1 MVNTNWGRGIVVNET
16 ADLVIGAYLKGFLN
30 GILAIW
36 YVWVFLLAVAFIKF
50 LFRLWELKRLADSGI
65 DDIDKMDG
73 KTFEKYLEALFKKLG
88 YKVERTRYVGDYG
101 ADLVVWRNGIKTVIQ
116 AKRYK
121 QKVGVKAIQEAVA
134 AKGYYSCKKAMV
146 VTNSFYTKQAIDL
159 AKANDVQLWDR
170 NELVKALLSV
180 KNENVSHPIPI
191 VDTNIETGSYNEVAT
206 TTEVEEPAGDT
217 CVICGE
223 VVSEKVKQYC
233 ITHSERFGGRI
244 YCFQHQ
250 KGVKG

>member
-1 MVNTNWGRGIVVNET
+1 MNET
-16 ADLVIGAYLKGFLN
+16 ADLVVGAYFKGFLN

-36 YVWVFLLAVAFIKF
+36 YVWVFLLVAAIIKY
-50 LFRLWELKRLADSGI
+50 LIRLWELKRLANSGI

-101 ADLVVWRNGIKTVIQ
+101 ADLVVWRNGTKTVIQ

-134 AKGYYSCKKAMV
+134 AKGYYSCVKAMV
-146 VTNSFYTKQAIDL
+146 VTNSFYTKQAIEL

-170 NELVKALLSV
+170 NDLVKALLSV
-180 KNENVSHPIPI
+180 KNENVPEPLPV
-191 VDTNIETGSYNEVAT
+191 VDSNIEINSNNEVAT
-206 TTEVEEPAGDT
+206 TMEVEEIAGDA

-250 KGVKG
+250 KEVKS

>member
-1 MVNTNWGRGIVVNET
+1 MNET
-16 ADLVIGAYLKGFLN
+16 ADLVVGAYFKGFLN

-36 YVWVFLLAVAFIKF
+36 YVWVFLLVAAIIKY
-50 LFRLWELKRLADSGI
+50 LIRLWELKRLANSGI

-101 ADLVVWRNGIKTVIQ
+101 ADLVVWRNGTKTVIQ

-134 AKGYYSCKKAMV
+134 AKGYYSCVKAMV
-146 VTNSFYTKQAIDL
+146 VTNSFYTKQAIEL

-170 NELVKALLSV
+170 NDLVKALLSV
-180 KNENVSHPIPI
+180 KNENVPEPLPV
-191 VDTNIETGSYNEVAT
+191 VDSNIEINSNNEVAT
-206 TTEVEEPAGDT
+206 TMEVEEIAGDA

-233 ITHSERFGGRI
+233 ITNSERFGGRI